1 MTQPGDT
8 PHGSD
13 GGVSRTR
20 DRPTEALTAFGDA
33 LAEAA
38 RAPAGRHDDSN
49 VRKSF
54 ALGWQ
59 IAQLYRPHERLR
71 QELPDGDLPAL
82 GALGDYERSEI
93 LVDQVQV
100 GVAGLGEVVEAA
112 GLYEVDVQ
120 PVRESLGEGDDH
132 RTQAVFALHCNLL
145 ATLTAT
151 DFRLGK
157 AYSLGCTLADACRKP
172 KDAIELKR
180 ELAGGPIAN
189 ARRWLDDLSSALP
202 PHAAHSVEA
211 SLGRWV
217 DWAAE
222 QPNSDIP
229 AASVSM
235 LRRQGELWRAL
246 LSGEKRGSE
255 MLEIGNYVEA
265 ARALAH
271 RMRAVVREV
280 VLSFPLL
287 AVMIVLLLA
296 GGIALLALGGGSDIV
311 AGATSV
317 VVAVGLS
324 WRTLGATAG
333 RLAGRV
339 EQPLYDAL
347 LDTAITD
354 AITLL
359 ADNKS
364 DHRGRRA
371 LAVQLASRTS
381 GPQED

>member
-1 MTQPGDT
+1 MNQPGDT
-8 PHGSD
+8 PRSND
-13 GGVSRTR
+13 GGMRGAHG
-20 DRPTEALTAFGDA
+20 RPTEALSAFGTA

-38 RAPAGRHDDSN
+38 KASAVTHDDPN
-49 VRKSF
+49 VRRAF

-59 IAQLYRPHERLR
+59 VAQLYRPHERRR

-82 GALGDYERSEI
+82 GALEDYERSEI

-100 GVAGLGEVVEAA
+100 GLAGLSEAVETA
-112 GLYEVDVQ
+112 GLPEVDVE
-120 PVRESLGEGDDH
+120 PVRESLDENDYR
-132 RTQAVFALHCNLL
+132 RTQAVFALHCNVL
-145 ATLTAT
+145 ATLTAV
-151 DFRLGK
+151 DYRLGK

-172 KDAIELKR
+172 KDAIELKS
-180 ELAGGPIAN
+180 ELSGAPIAN
-189 ARRWLDDLSSALP
+189 ARRWLDDLSTALP

-217 DWAAE
+217 AWGSE
-222 QPNSDIP
+222 QPGRDIP
-229 AASVSM
+229 AAAVST

-255 MLEIGNYVEA
+255 MLEIGNYLEA
-265 ARALAH
+265 ARALTH
-271 RMRAVVREV
+271 RMRSIAREV
-280 VLSFPLL
+280 ILSFPLL
-287 AVMIVLLLA
+287 TVIIVLLLL

-317 VVAVGLS
+317 AVAVGLS
-324 WRTLGATAG
+324 WRGLGATAG
-333 RLAGRV
+333 RLAGRL

-347 LDTAITD
+347 LDSAITD

-371 LAVQLASRTS
+371 LAVQMASPT
-381 GPQED
+381 GPLQRD